1 MPNVSVKQL
10 KIDTGLSVPT
20 IRDACRRAGVP
31 SIAGHFD
38 RDAALAAV
46 RSQVDPARVAG
57 HAVAGLGNVPVVNSY
72 ADARAR
78 SETARAEKL
87 ELETSV
93 RRGELVERAVV
104 QATGVD
110 FIVRV
115 RTALL
120 SVGSRAAPQVIGKTD
135 HLTIADII
143 NVTVREVLGELAT
156 HDQFNEH
163 VLNG

>member
-1 MPNVSVKQL
+1 MSLVSVKQL
-10 KIDTGLSVPT
+10 KVETGLSIPT
-20 IRDACRRAGVP
+20 IRDACRRANVACN
-31 SIAGHFD
+31 AGHFD

-57 HAVAGLGNVPVVNSY
+57 HAVSGLGNVAVPNTY

-93 RRGELVERAVV
+93 RKGELVERQAVTDSITEIV
-104 QATGVD
+104 
-110 FIVRV
+110 VRV
-115 RTALL
+115 RTAIL
-120 SVGSRAAPQVIGKTD
+120 GIGTRAAPLVLGDTDMLSVITK
-135 HLTIADII
+135 I
-143 NVTVREVLGELAT
+143 NHAAREVCAELAD
-156 HDQFNEH
+156 HDVLNDA